1 MNHKTP
7 VRAQQSQSKERLNN
21 LLDLSQRGVKPRPSK
36 SAFTLIELL
45 VVIAI
50 IAILAAML
58 LPALSKAK
66 DRGLAA
72 ACLSNT
78 KQISLGIFMY
88 ADDSRDIFPAPVMW
102 WTGGPYRNATG
113 FTPVGG
119 EWLGTGPNVDANT
132 IAPMLTHY
140 VPNNKA
146 WVCPKRKRGLT
157 CKTIAGSFDP
167 SITGYLSYGFNDC
180 GVFAYSDPND
190 GNMLNAKPFKTSGIT
205 KPSDMVA
212 VTDISGS
219 TDPTFSDPNY
229 FGGAW
234 LDSWWAGNSGN
245 NGDIANCRLQTAY
258 ARHNKRANVVY
269 VDGHAAA
276 SLPSKLTWGQ
286 FWGIFDANVTI
297 RTSPGTM
304 HSTVNS
310 SAPISTPALDGT
322 EWPSAPE

>member
-1 MNHKTP
+1 MRT
-7 VRAQQSQSKERLNN
+7 
-21 LLDLSQRGVKPRPSK
+21 
-36 SAFTLIELL
+36 TI
-45 VVIAI
+45 
-50 IAILAAML
+50 
-58 LPALSKAK
+58 
-66 DRGLAA
+66 
-72 ACLSNT
+72 
-78 KQISLGIFMY
+78 GIFFRRLC
-88 ADDSRDIFPAPVMW
+88 S
-102 WTGGPYRNATG
+102 GGQAGLIGMQPG

-119 EWLGTGPNVDANT
+119 EWLGTGQNVDANT

-157 CKTIAGSFDP
+157 CKTIAGTFDP

-190 GNMLNAKPFKTSGIT
+190 GNMLNAKPFKTSAIT

-219 TDPTFSDPNY
+219 NDPTFSDPNNY
-229 FGGAW
+229 GVAW

-245 NGDIANCRLQTAY
+245 NGDIANCRIQTAY
-258 ARHNKRANVVY
+258 ARHNKRVNVVY

-276 SLPSKLTWGQ
+276 TLPSKLTWGQ

-297 RTSPGTM
+297 KTSPGTS
-304 HSTVNS
+304 HSSVIS